1 MASSCHQLLDIIGYC
16 IQHARYY
23 GGDYIHKC
31 LKTLLQRNATKRRA
45 LPLRTSVPCSMME
58 SKLGKRFFSSVNV
71 TRCLPKLVNTCCSL
85 ALPLTKDEAI
95 SFNES
100 FSTTV

>member
-1 MASSCHQLLDIIGYC
+1 
-16 IQHARYY
+16 
-23 GGDYIHKC
+23 
-31 LKTLLQRNATKRRA
+31 
-45 LPLRTSVPCSMME
+45 MME

-71 TRCLPKLVNTCCSL
+71 TRCLPKLGNVCCSL